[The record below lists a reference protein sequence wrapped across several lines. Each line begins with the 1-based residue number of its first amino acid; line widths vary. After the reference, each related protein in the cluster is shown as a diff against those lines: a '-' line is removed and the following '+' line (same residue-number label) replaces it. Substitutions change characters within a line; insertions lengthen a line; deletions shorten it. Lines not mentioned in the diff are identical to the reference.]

1 MLDFSPSTLLDF
13 SPAEWTAIHL
23 SLRIATV
30 ATIVSLPFGIF
41 TAYALARWRFPGKT
55 LVNGIIHL
63 PLVLPPVVTGFVLLS
78 LLGKK
83 GVFGAFLAS
92 IGIVL
97 SFRWTGAAV
106 ACAVMGFPLMVR
118 AMRLSFEAIDR
129 RLELTSGSLGA
140 SRIWTFLLVT
150 LPLAAPGIVVGGILA
165 FAKALGEFG
174 ATITFVS
181 NIPGETQT
189 ISAAIYTYTQAP
201 GGDES
206 AMRLTVVAI
215 VISFAALV
223 ASEIIQRQAEK
234 RLASFE

>member
-1 MLDFSPSTLLDF
+1 MLDL
-13 SPAEWTAIHL
+13 SPAEWTAIWL
-23 SLRIATV
+23 SLRIAVV

-41 TAYALARWRFPGKT
+41 TAFALARWRFPGKT
-55 LVNGIIHL
+55 LLNGLVHL
-63 PLVLPPVVTGFVLLS
+63 PLVLPPVVTGFILLI
-78 LLGKK
+78 LLGRK
-83 GVFGAFLAS
+83 GVFGAFLAD

-129 RLELTSGSLGA
+129 RLELAGGTLGA
-140 SRIWTFLLVT
+140 NQIWTFFLIS
-150 LPLAAPGIVVGGILA
+150 LPLAIPGIVVGAILA

-189 ISAAIYTYTQAP
+189 ISAAIYTYTQVP
-201 GGDES
+201 GGDAG
-206 AMRLTVVAI
+206 AMRLTAVAI
-215 VISFAALV
+215 VIALCALI
-223 ASEIIQRQAEK
+223 ASEVIQRWAEK
-234 RLASFE
+234 RLANFE

>member
-1 MLDFSPSTLLDF
+1 MIDL
-13 SPAEWTAIHL
+13 SPAEWTAIWL
-23 SLRIATV
+23 SLRIAVV
-30 ATIVSLPFGIF
+30 ATIASLPFGVF

-55 LVNGIIHL
+55 IVNGLVHL
-63 PLVLPPVVTGFVLLS
+63 PLVLPPVVTGFLLLI
-78 LLGKK
+78 LLGRK
-83 GVFGAFLAS
+83 GVFGAFLAD

-118 AMRLSFEAIDR
+118 AMRLSFEAIDQ
-129 RLELTSGSLGA
+129 RLELASGTLGA
-140 SRIWTFLLVT
+140 SRIWTFFLVS
-150 LPLAAPGIVVGGILA
+150 LPLAIPGIIVGSILA

-189 ISAAIYTYTQAP
+189 ISAAIYTYTQVP

-215 VISFAALV
+215 MIALVALV
-223 ASEIIQRQAEK
+223 ASEVIQREAEK
-234 RLASFE
+234 RLASF

>member
-1 MLDFSPSTLLDF
+1 MLDFSPAALLDF

-129 RLELTSGSLGA
+129 RLELGSGSLGA
-140 SRIWTFLLVT
+140 NRIWTFLLVT

-181 NIPGETQT
+181 NIPGETRNRSHPLPL
-189 ISAAIYTYTQAP
+189 ILSVAA
-201 GGDES
+201 G
-206 AMRLTVVAI
+206 
-215 VISFAALV
+215 
-223 ASEIIQRQAEK
+223 
-234 RLASFE
+234 LAFV